1 MARVRKI
8 SGIDCNAHA
17 FTGICVVLTSR
28 FEEMWAFRDS
38 ALNWSDPE
46 GVHAMRVCSRRLR
59 CTLRDFSSYIQKRHL
74 KSLPQRIKRVA
85 DALGLVRDQDV
96 AIIALERLARQ
107 APAELSQDI
116 LAFVEARQAIREGA
130 RNQLI
135 EVLDPDHLER
145 LRSDFVEAIENATL
159 ISSPN
164 KRSKQP
170 QSTSLTYRKVARD
183 IVLQRLEEMEKLSD
197 SLFRPLKV
205 APLHEARIAAKN
217 LRYCLELFEHCW
229 GTPMSKMARK
239 LAVLQSSLGK
249 IHDCDV
255 WIESFGDDL
264 IGKGVRK
271 LDRQNLS
278 ASRRLSWVWLLN
290 HFLKIR
296 SKHLRD
302 ALLFWNEWQ
311 TLDLGTQLRT
321 MVRK

>member
-1 MARVRKI
+1 
-8 SGIDCNAHA
+8 
-17 FTGICVVLTSR
+17 
-28 FEEMWAFRDS
+28 
-38 ALNWSDPE
+38 
-46 GVHAMRVCSRRLR
+46 
-59 CTLRDFSSYIQKRHL
+59 
-74 KSLPQRIKRVA
+74 
-85 DALGLVRDQDV
+85 
-96 AIIALERLARQ
+96 
-107 APAELSQDI
+107 
-116 LAFVEARQAIREGA
+116 
-130 RNQLI
+130 
-135 EVLDPDHLER
+135 
-145 LRSDFVEAIENATL
+145 
-159 ISSPN
+159 
-164 KRSKQP
+164 
-170 QSTSLTYRKVARD
+170 
-183 IVLQRLEEMEKLSD
+183 
-197 SLFRPLKV
+197 
-205 APLHEARIAAKN
+205 
-217 LRYCLELFEHCW
+217 
-229 GTPMSKMARK
+229 MSKMARK